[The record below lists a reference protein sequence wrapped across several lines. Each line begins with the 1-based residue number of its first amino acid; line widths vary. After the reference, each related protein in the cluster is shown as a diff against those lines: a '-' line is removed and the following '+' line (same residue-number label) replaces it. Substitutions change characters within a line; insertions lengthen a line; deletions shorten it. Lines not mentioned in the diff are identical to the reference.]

1 MTCRMWC
8 IFICRERFPCSVV
21 TLIYFLP
28 MFSSD
33 TPWHIRRGRFYG
45 QWKGA
50 VVRNGDEELEWFVP
64 IFLWFVICLTI
75 SYLPFSFTFVCF
87 IFISFRLYLNCF
99 VGDIFTFIFC
109 GASCF
114 FLFDGNFKMSEIEV
128 AKILFKLTF
137 VEVQSNNWSCT
148 A

>member
-1 MTCRMWC
+1 MWFVVC
-8 IFICRERFPCSVV
+8 GVFLFVRFPCSIV

-75 SYLPFSFTFVCF
+75 SYFPFSFTFVCF
-87 IFISFRLYLNCF
+87 IISFRLYLNCF
-99 VGDIFTFIFC
+99 VGDIFTFIFRC
-109 GASCF
+109 APCF
-114 FLFDGNFKMSEIEV
+114 FLFDGSFKMFEIEV
-128 AKILFKLTF
+128 AKILFKLTV

-148 A
+148 S